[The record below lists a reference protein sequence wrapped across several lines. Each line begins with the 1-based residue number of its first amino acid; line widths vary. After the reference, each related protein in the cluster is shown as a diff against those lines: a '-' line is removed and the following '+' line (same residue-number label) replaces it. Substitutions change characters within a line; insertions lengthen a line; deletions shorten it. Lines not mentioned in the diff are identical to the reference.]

1 MNDAPHAHDHDHGH
15 DANTQSHAHAMNRQ
29 GGSRTL
35 RLSVAVLL
43 LIVAAFAATL
53 VVVPHGSALV
63 VTRFG
68 DPIRVEIKPGLSWRI
83 PAPIERTLSV
93 DLRLHTTAT
102 GLHDVGTKD
111 GLRIQLAAFVAWRV
125 PADQQVI
132 LAHLRAVRGDADE
145 AAGQLRSFLGSALE
159 TEASRFALDEL
170 VNTDAKRVR
179 LDALEQALAKRL
191 AEQVRDTY
199 GIELMQVGIERLGMP
214 ESTINA
220 TIERMIAERQ
230 TAAVQRKAAGAQL
243 AAEINQEAFRD
254 SRIVIA
260 KAQEEV
266 SAIEA
271 KSRTEVAAIYSK
283 TYATDPELYSFLRGL
298 DTLEKIVTSGTRLIL
313 RTDAA
318 PFRALVEGPGLPS
331 ATSPP
336 TPAPAPTLKND
347 KP

>member
-1 MNDAPHAHDHDHGH
+1 MNDAPHSHDRSHDHSHDRSHDHEPVH
-15 DANTQSHAHAMNRQ
+15 STNTQ
-29 GGSRTL
+29 GGSRML
-35 RLSVAVLL
+35 RLSLAVALVM
-43 LIVAAFAATL
+43 IAVFAATL
-53 VVVPHGSALV
+53 VVVPQGSALV

-68 DPIRVEIKPGLSWRI
+68 DPVRVEVKPGLTWRI
-83 PAPIERTLSV
+83 PAPIERTVVV
-93 DLRLHTTAT
+93 DLRLHTTGT

-111 GLRIQLAAFVAWRV
+111 GLRIQIAAFVAWRV
-125 PADQQVI
+125 PAEQQRI
-132 LAHLRAVRGDADE
+132 LTHLRAVRGDADE

-191 AEQVRDTY
+191 TDQARDTY
-199 GIELMQVGIERLGMP
+199 GIELMQVGIERLGLP
-214 ESTINA
+214 ESTITA

-243 AAEINQEAFRD
+243 AAEINQAAFRD

-271 KSRTEVAAIYSK
+271 KSRTEVAGIYSK
-283 TYATDPELYSFLRGL
+283 TYAADPELYSFLRGL

-318 PFRALVEGPGLPS
+318 PFRALVEGPSLPNQQ
-331 ATSPP
+331 
-336 TPAPAPTLKND
+336 PAQKND